1 MFVNTKND
9 TTMTVLEWLTKRT
22 RYSFSVGNF
31 EVIALDRGV
40 QPDDDVYGENV
51 DERLRDLM
59 DADITFTAV
68 LLSPSNTASQSQSHN
83 GYQKVIGQ
91 EQDFYQDQ
99 KIKYALGIY
108 EKYGD
113 ERADILKGMI
123 KKIKFIPIEDVDK
136 LPINS

>member
-1 MFVNTKND
+1 
-9 TTMTVLEWLTKRT
+9 MTVLEWLTKRT

-51 DERLRDLM
+51 DKRLRDLM
-59 DADITFTAV
+59 DADIIFTAV

-91 EQDFYQDQ
+91 EQDFYQME
-99 KIKYALGIY
+99 KIKYALRIY
-108 EKYGD
+108 EMYGD

-136 LPINS
+136 LPINSHL